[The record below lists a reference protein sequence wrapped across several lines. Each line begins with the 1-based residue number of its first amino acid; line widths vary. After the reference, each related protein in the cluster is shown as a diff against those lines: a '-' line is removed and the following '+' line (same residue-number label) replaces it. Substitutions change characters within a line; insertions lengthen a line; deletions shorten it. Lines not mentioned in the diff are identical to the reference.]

1 MSKEFYP
8 SNAIW
13 HNFPSYTYLPHSN
26 EYGPHTL
33 MALSVF
39 ALHPDPS
46 QNMLLPYV
54 NSNLAQIS
62 RWWVARSLI
71 NQEFPLNIFNRDVTP
86 SQFTYPPL
94 WNQNSDPANLAM
106 LINTQIA
113 NISTQDSSPPLS
125 TTLSNYKN
133 YNDYPNIQSRTVDQT
148 PDTPISNT
156 IMSPLEKPT
165 YQKTKSPNKITKWL
179 EFRPFTPRVQTVAQR
194 NIPNNN
200 TKKPTETLVGNETHT
215 INIAPTHPRKNYTN
229 HLSPFGTPLPP
240 MTNSNILRICF
251 QNTQHSFQIHG
262 EAIELPNLISNLQS
276 LGIGMFIPISPNIN
290 WMESTKWPR
299 THQIIKPHFHQVHL
313 SATSSNIGNDP
324 NFFNRHL
331 VRGAG
336 ISTLSQWAYKVSG
349 SSMDTS
355 GNGTYTITTTQGK
368 GNKFISF
375 TAAYIAVQKGSD
387 YWGRI
392 TLRPTIYYI
401 RTLLN
406 QSRQNP

>member
-1 MSKEFYP
+1 MSKEFYQ

-26 EYGPHTL
+26 ECGPHTL

-46 QNMLLPYV
+46 QNMLLPYM

-71 NQEFPLNIFNRDVTP
+71 NQEFPLNIFNRDITP

-133 YNDYPNIQSRTVDQT
+133 YNDYPNIQSRKVDQT
-148 PDTPISNT
+148 PDSPISNT

-200 TKKPTETLVGNETHT
+200 TKETNG
-215 INIAPTHPRKNYTN
+215 
-229 HLSPFGTPLPP
+229 
-240 MTNSNILRICF
+240 
-251 QNTQHSFQIHG
+251 
-262 EAIELPNLISNLQS
+262 
-276 LGIGMFIPISPNIN
+276 
-290 WMESTKWPR
+290 
-299 THQIIKPHFHQVHL
+299 
-313 SATSSNIGNDP
+313 
-324 NFFNRHL
+324 
-331 VRGAG
+331 
-336 ISTLSQWAYKVSG
+336 
-349 SSMDTS
+349 DT
-355 GNGTYTITTTQGK
+355 GG
-368 GNKFISF
+368 
-375 TAAYIAVQKGSD
+375 
-387 YWGRI
+387 
-392 TLRPTIYYI
+392 
-401 RTLLN
+401 
-406 QSRQNP
+406 